1 LVTQRIQVHL
11 QHIFEYPVACSEHP
25 NIEGH
30 ILFHIFEDYIGINFS
45 ADVAHLTEIP
55 IGERSVDILLVMM
68 AIPENQYALIADN
81 LHRHGQEQCLAM
93 ALKIGRELRSSQ
105 YNMLAFLSNL
115 PARLIA
121 RDALGHILCS
131 EELAGMSMGVIN
143 ALDLPSDPRVT
154 RIIPSVISGMLK
166 VKELMYRRRCREE
179 WENRVADKEAAIA
192 VNKLMTLLASMGGF
206 GGRNSQLLRCARNRG
221 THSPAVGW
229 LPMYTE

>member
-1 LVTQRIQVHL
+1 M
-11 QHIFEYPVACSEHP
+11 FEYPVACSEHP

-30 ILFHIFEDYIGINFS
+30 ILFHIFENYTGINFS
-45 ADVAHLTEIP
+45 ADVTHLTDIP

-68 AIPENQYALIADN
+68 AIPQNQYALIADN
-81 LHRHGQEQCLAM
+81 LHRQDGQEQCLAM

-105 YNMLAFLSNL
+105 YSMLAFLSNL

-121 RDALGHILCS
+121 RDAPGHILCS

-154 RIIPSVISGMLK
+154 QIIPGVISGMLK
-166 VKELMYRRRCREE
+166 VKELMYRRHYREE

-192 VNKLMTLLASMGGF
+192 VNKLMTLLASMRGF
-206 GGRNSQLLRCARNRG
+206 GGLNSQLLSCDRNRG